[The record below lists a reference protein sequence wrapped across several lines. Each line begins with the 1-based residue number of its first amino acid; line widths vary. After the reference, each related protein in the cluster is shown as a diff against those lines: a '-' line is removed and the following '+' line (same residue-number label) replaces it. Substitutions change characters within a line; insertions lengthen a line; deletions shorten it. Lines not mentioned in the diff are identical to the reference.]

1 MPYVESAGVPIYY
14 EVVGEG
20 FPVVLHTG
28 GGGDGSMWEQGG
40 YVAGLE
46 GFQRILLDHRGHG
59 RSGKPTEIEAHRK
72 ERYVADVIAVLD
84 ALGIERAAFWGYSGG
99 AAVGYALAAAHP
111 ERIAAF
117 VAQGAIGEGDDDT
130 PENQAAIQEMAQAA
144 RKCGVGA
151 FVEDAFK
158 EGDVPQWFMEQMR
171 STEGEMFA
179 LQVLGS
185 MTWHGPWSVLGDIRC
200 PVLMLVGELEDPEG
214 DNPRAASQ
222 IANARCVTFPRLGHL
237 GAYVRSDLALEHAV
251 PFLRDVARRE
261 EAQAPA

>member
-28 GGGDGSMWEQGG
+28 GGGDGGMWEQGG

-59 RSGKPTEIEAHRK
+59 RSGKPADIEAHRK

-84 ALGIERAAFWGYSGG
+84 ALGIDRAAFWGYSGG
-99 AAVGYALAAAHP
+99 AAVGYALAATHP

-117 VAQGAIGEGDDDT
+117 VAQGAIGTGDNDT
-130 PENQAAIQEMAQAA
+130 PENQAEAERMAQIV
-144 RKCGVGA
+144 RERGVGC
-151 FVEDAFK
+151 FVEGAFE
-158 EGDVPQWFMEQMR
+158 EGEVPEWFMEQMR
-171 STEGEMFA
+171 STDGEMFA

-185 MTWHGPWSVLGDIRC
+185 MPWHGPWSVLGDIRC
-200 PVLMLVGELEDPEG
+200 PVLMLVGEREDPEG
-214 DNPRAASQ
+214 DNSRAAAQ
-222 IANARCVTFPRLGHL
+222 IANASCVTFPGLGHL
-237 GAYVRSDLALEHAV
+237 GAYVRSDLALAEAI
-251 PFLRDVARRE
+251 PFLERVAGDH
-261 EAQAPA
+261 